1 MYQCGAIRNLMNDSP
16 KILPRAILFD
26 MDGTLTEP
34 MLDFPR
40 IKAEMGIGS
49 GPILESLAQLDES
62 RHSLAEAVLLKH
74 EKIAAEQ
81 SRLNTGCRDLL
92 AWLKSRQIPMAL
104 ITRNSRISVST
115 VTILHGLTFDA
126 LITRE
131 DGPFKPDPFS
141 LTLAC
146 ERLGVRPDEAWM
158 VGDGQYDVEAA
169 NAAKIRA
176 VWISHGKPRH
186 FSAEP
191 WLTVAN
197 LLELTKLL
205 QAEGL

>member
-1 MYQCGAIRNLMNDSP
+1 MEGFS

-62 RHSLAEAVLLKH
+62 RRTLAEDVLLKH
-74 EKIAAEQ
+74 EKTAAEQ

-115 VTILHGLTFDA
+115 VTALHGLTFDA

-146 ERLGVRPDEAWM
+146 GRLGVRPDEAWM

-197 LLELTKLL
+197 LPELTKLL

>member
-1 MYQCGAIRNLMNDSP
+1 MNDSP

>member
-1 MYQCGAIRNLMNDSP
+1 LYQCGAIRNLMNDSP

-115 VTILHGLTFDA
+115 VTTLHGLTFDA

-146 ERLGVRPDEAWM
+146 EHLGVRPDEAWM